1 MLGFFAAL
9 FFTPTL
15 VPAQL
20 PPSGLQINL
29 KKQISAYSKPAVVRV
44 VAGCSGTYS
53 YSRNEFSS
61 NEVSLSIGEIG
72 SGYFVDPDGYIVT
85 NAHVLRS
92 AEEAGCREQLF
103 KRLVL
108 FVTGQENFD
117 KVPEETKRDLGNRSR
132 LKGDIDYINRVILPT
147 GASLP
152 FDIKQSGTAKGGTRE
167 DVGVIKINVNNAPTL
182 KLGESGKVEP
192 QASVV
197 VVGYPL
203 DPAFKSLSTSSS
215 SEDLSS
221 LPFLKDLSLGK
232 SLGGATVL
240 DGWAAKFNQKSD
252 SDLPVLQFNDVLPTG
267 ISGSPVLNEKSE
279 VLGMITID
287 EKAAQDGSTSALV
300 IPATTVRELVNRA
313 GGKNEQS
320 STDKLYREGL
330 SLFSQ
335 GNFKDAKAKFE
346 AVQKLFPYHSE
357 AGALIGATDQK
368 IAEAQQKRS
377 GILWLLGA
385 GAAAGLVAVVY
396 TLTRPGYRRKQIF
409 RSLLK
414 KLPTRQGSPPE
425 SAKVLPTPPVKGI
438 GQPETRK
445 PAAVTQIGGNAFSP
459 PTVIGTQPF
468 IDLKNQ
474 DGQVRRFYLRRERHQ
489 LGRDRDWADLYI
501 PDGGWEVI
509 SRHHAVLEREGA
521 DYRIYDGDRQTPS
534 TNGIFVNGTPVSTH
548 EGHLLK
554 DGDQVVT
561 GDDPRNQMILT
572 YSHPGGNSIAPA
584 RSQIN
589 STRELE

>member
-1 MLGFFAAL
+1 LLGSLAAL
-9 FFTPTL
+9 FFTPI

-20 PPSGLQINL
+20 PPSGLQTNV
-29 KKQISAYSKPAVVRV
+29 KKQVSAYSKPAVVRI

-53 YSRNEFSS
+53 YSRNEFSN
-61 NEVSLSIGEIG
+61 NEVSVAIGEIG
-72 SGYFVDPDGYIVT
+72 SGFFVNPDGYIVT

-117 KVPEETKRDLGNRSR
+117 KVPEETKRDLGSRSR

-152 FDIKQSGTAKGGTRE
+152 FDIKQTGISTGSARE
-167 DVGVIKINVNNAPTL
+167 DVAVIKINVNNAPTL
-182 KLGESGKVEP
+182 KLGEASKVEP

-197 VVGYPL
+197 VIGYPL
-203 DPAFKSLSTSSS
+203 DPAFNSLSNSSTS
-215 SEDLSS
+215 ENLSS

-240 DGWAAKFNQKSD
+240 DGWAAKSNQKSA
-252 SDLPVLQFNDVLPTG
+252 SNLSVLQFNDVLPTG

-300 IPATTVRELVNRA
+300 IPATTIQELVNRA

-320 STDKLYREGL
+320 ATDKLYREGL

-368 IAEAQQKRS
+368 ISEAQQKRS

-385 GAAAGLVAVVY
+385 GGAAGLVAIIY

-414 KLPTRQGSPPE
+414 KIPTRGGSTPE
-425 SAKVLPTPPVKGI
+425 PVKVLPTPPAKQI

-474 DGQVRRFYLRRERHQ
+474 DGQVRRFYLRRDRHQ

-509 SRHHAVLEREGA
+509 SRHHAVLEREGV
-521 DYRIYDGDRQTPS
+521 DYRIYDGDRQNPS

-548 EGHLLK
+548 VGHLLK
-554 DGDQVVT
+554 DGDQVIT

-572 YSHPGGNSIAPA
+572 YSHPESNSITPS
-584 RSQIN
+584 RSQTN
-589 STRELE
+589 SSTHEVE